1 MKLYEFEAFPN
12 PRRVR
17 MFLAEKGI
25 DVDRIQV
32 NVPEGEHREETYRAI
47 NPEMTVPALKLD
59 DGRVVGGCVAI
70 SRFVEAKYPDGALM
84 GETPEEQGV
93 IAAQQRRMETGLMDA
108 STTYFHHATPGLG
121 EKLETYQNADW
132 GHHNA
137 ARAKATVA
145 ALEDTLAS
153 QDYVAGDRFTIAD
166 ITAFVGLEFA
176 LFVKI
181 VDLADYPAV
190 AAWHAR
196 IGARPSA
203 AA

>member
-25 DVDRIQV
+25 DVDRVQV
-32 NVPEGEHREETYRAI
+32 NVPEGEHRGDAYRAI

-59 DGRVVGGCVAI
+59 DGRVIGGCVAI
-70 SRFVEAKYPDGALM
+70 SRFLEAKYPSASLL
-84 GETPEEQGV
+84 GETPEEQGL
-93 IAAQQRRMETGLMDA
+93 IASQQRRMEAGLMDA

-132 GHHNA
+132 GQHNA
-137 ARAKATVA
+137 VRTKATVE
-145 ALEDTLAS
+145 ALEKTLS
-153 QDYVAGDRFTIAD
+153 GQDYVAGDRFTIAD

-176 LFVKI
+176 LFVGI
-181 VDLADYPAV
+181 LDLADYPAV
-190 AAWHAR
+190 AVWHAR
-196 IGARPSA
+196 VGARPSA